1 MIYNIWFLDL
11 PEVTTTFTSVTDD
24 EHSLTPLQERENN
37 DDNYDDESLDN
48 PYDEI
53 PADSNVIDNDD
64 EEEDGNLYDEI
75 PQLSDLEQSN
85 SHGK

>member
-1 MIYNIWFLDL
+1 MIYIIWFSDI
-11 PEVTTTFTSVTDD
+11 PEMTTTFTSVTD
-24 EHSLTPLQERENN
+24 EQHSSTPLQERENN
-37 DDNYDDESLDN
+37 DDNDDESLDN

-53 PADSNVIDNDD
+53 PADNNLIDDND

>member
-1 MIYNIWFLDL
+1 M
-11 PEVTTTFTSVTDD
+11 TTTFTSVTDE
-24 EHSLTPLQERENN
+24 EHSLTPVPERENN
-37 DDNYDDESLDN
+37 DDNNDDESLDN

-53 PADSNVIDNDD
+53 PAGSNFIDDD
-64 EEEDGNLYDEI
+64 DEEDGNLYDEI